1 MEQSYDSPRIIHFP
15 KAWRKLEENGELSD
29 ALNNIRIILY
39 PGSVM
44 ASIRDDS
51 GKDRQRNRLMR
62 SASIFIGRLEPSSLL
77 QENQPARRYYASFS
91 SRFFGPLD
99 RLSSPSGRSS
109 VKSSDYPR
117 VAADMKHPL
126 LASVLVIQFSFF
138 LEPDTIIPGPRY

>member
-1 MEQSYDSPRIIHFP
+1 
-15 KAWRKLEENGELSD
+15 
-29 ALNNIRIILY
+29 
-39 PGSVM
+39 M
-44 ASIRDDS
+44 ASIRDNS

-62 SASIFIGRLEPSSLL
+62 SASIFIGRLESSLL
-77 QENQPARRYYASFS
+77 QENQPGRRYYASFS

-99 RLSSPSGRSS
+99 RLSSPSDRSS

>member
-1 MEQSYDSPRIIHFP
+1 
-15 KAWRKLEENGELSD
+15 
-29 ALNNIRIILY
+29 
-39 PGSVM
+39 
-44 ASIRDDS
+44 
-51 GKDRQRNRLMR
+51 MR

-77 QENQPARRYYASFS
+77 QENQPEIAVIMRHFPLVFS
-91 SRFFGPLD
+91 A
-99 RLSSPSGRSS
+99 LSIVSHRSS